1 MACFSFILHE
11 KAKSCIFRKKK
22 EMKRLFKYFLQG
34 LLFSG
39 PLAVTLYTVYLMF
52 NFVDRLIGDPLK
64 EHYQLD
70 VPGIGIVVLFIALT
84 LLGLIGQT
92 IIARPFIFFIRR
104 LLKRAP
110 LLNVIYTSL
119 NDLFT
124 AFVGKEKK
132 FNVPVIV
139 CMNLEN
145 DLWKLGFVTEKNM
158 QEFGINNMVAVYFPH
173 SYNFSGELY
182 VVPEKSVKLVN
193 LSPSEVMKFVVSGG
207 VTKVN

>member
-1 MACFSFILHE
+1 
-11 KAKSCIFRKKK
+11 
-22 EMKRLFKYFLQG
+22 MKRLFKYFLQG
-34 LLFSG
+34 LLLLG
-39 PLAVTLYTVYLMF
+39 PLVLTLYSVFLMF
-52 NFVDRLIGDPLK
+52 NYVDRLIGDPLK

-70 VPGIGIVVLFIALT
+70 IPGIGIVVLFISLT
-84 LLGLIGQT
+84 LLGLIGET
-92 IIARPFIFFIRR
+92 IIARPFINLTKRI
-104 LLKRAP
+104 LVRAP

-145 DLWKLGFVTEKNM
+145 NLFKLGFVTEKNL
-158 QEFGINNMVAVYFPH
+158 QEFGLNEMVAVYFPH

-182 VVPEKSVKLVN
+182 LVPASSVKPVK

>member
-1 MACFSFILHE
+1 
-11 KAKSCIFRKKK
+11 
-22 EMKRLFKYFLQG
+22 MKRIFTYFLQG

-39 PLAVTLYTVYLMF
+39 PLAVTLYTVFLMF
-52 NFVDRLIGDPLK
+52 DFVDRLVRDPLK
-64 EHYQLD
+64 EHFQFD
-70 VPGIGIVVLFIALT
+70 VPGVGILVLFITLT
-84 LLGLIGQT
+84 LMGLIGQT
-92 IIARPFIFFIRR
+92 IIAKPFIYFTKR

-132 FNVPVIV
+132 FNVPVVV
-139 CMNLEN
+139 CMNQEN
-145 DLWKLGFVTEKNM
+145 NLWKLGFVTEKNLA
-158 QEFGINNMVAVYFPH
+158 EFGLHEMVAVYFPH

-182 VVPEKSVKLVN
+182 LVPESSVKTVD

-207 VTKVN
+207 VTKFN

>member
-1 MACFSFILHE
+1 
-11 KAKSCIFRKKK
+11 
-22 EMKRLFKYFLQG
+22 
-34 LLFSG
+34 
-39 PLAVTLYTVYLMF
+39 MF

-64 EHYQLD
+64 QHYQLD
-70 VPGIGIVVLFIALT
+70 IPGIGIVVLFIVIT

-92 IIARPFIFFIRR
+92 IIARPFIFFINR

-119 NDLFT
+119 NDLFK

-139 CMNLEN
+139 CMNQEN

-158 QEFGINNMVAVYFPH
+158 QEFGMNDMVAVYFPH

-182 VVPEKSVKLVN
+182 IVPEKSVKPVN

>member
-1 MACFSFILHE
+1 
-11 KAKSCIFRKKK
+11 
-22 EMKRLFKYFLQG
+22 MKRIFTYFLQG

-39 PLAVTLYTVYLMF
+39 PLAVTLYTVFLMF
-52 NFVDRLIGDPLK
+52 NFVDRLVRDPLK
-64 EHYQLD
+64 EYFQFD
-70 VPGIGIVVLFIALT
+70 IPGIGILVIFISLT
-84 LLGLIGQT
+84 ILGLIGQT
-92 IIARPFIFFIRR
+92 ILARPFIYFSKR

-132 FNVPVIV
+132 FNVPVTV
-139 CMNLEN
+139 CMNQEN
-145 DLWKLGFVTEKNM
+145 NIWKLGFVTERNLG
-158 QEFGINNMVAVYFPH
+158 EFGLQDMVAVYFPH

-182 VVPEKSVKLVN
+182 LVPQSSVKTIE

-207 VTKVN
+207 ITKVN

>member
-1 MACFSFILHE
+1 
-11 KAKSCIFRKKK
+11 
-22 EMKRLFKYFLQG
+22 MKQLFKYFLQG
-34 LLFSG
+34 LLLLG
-39 PLAVTLYTVYLMF
+39 PLVLTLYSVFLMF
-52 NFVDRLIGDPLK
+52 NYVDRLIGDPLK

-70 VPGIGIVVLFIALT
+70 IPGIGIFVLFVSLT

-92 IIARPFIFFIRR
+92 IIARPFISLTRR
-104 LLKRAP
+104 ILAKAP

-139 CMNLEN
+139 CMNQEN
-145 DLWKLGFVTEKNM
+145 NLLKLGFVTEKNL
-158 QEFGINNMVAVYFPH
+158 QDFGLQDMVAVYFPH

-182 VVPEKSVKLVN
+182 LVPASAVKPVK

>member
-1 MACFSFILHE
+1 
-11 KAKSCIFRKKK
+11 
-22 EMKRLFKYFLQG
+22 MKRLFKYFLQG
-34 LLFSG
+34 LLLLG

-52 NFVDRLIGDPLK
+52 HYVDRLIGDPLK

-70 VPGIGIVVLFIALT
+70 IPGIGIVVLFLSLT

-92 IIARPFIFFIRR
+92 IIARPFIAFTRR
-104 LLKRAP
+104 LLARAP

-132 FNVPVIV
+132 FNVPVRV
-139 CMNLEN
+139 CMNEEN
-145 DLWKLGFVTEKNM
+145 NLWKLGFLTEKNLE
-158 QEFGINNMVAVYFPH
+158 EFGLNEMVAVYFPH

-182 VVPEKSVKLVN
+182 LVPEKSVEPVN

-207 VTKVN
+207 ITKVN

>member
-1 MACFSFILHE
+1 
-11 KAKSCIFRKKK
+11 
-22 EMKRLFKYFLQG
+22 MKQLFKYFLQG
-34 LLFSG
+34 LVLSG
-39 PLAVTLYTVYLMF
+39 PLAMTFYAVYFMF
-52 NFVDRLIGDPLK
+52 SFADSLVRDPLK
-64 EHYQLD
+64 EYFQFD
-70 VPGIGIVVLFIALT
+70 IPGIGIIVLFISLT

-92 IIARPFIFFIRR
+92 IIARPFISFTRR

-132 FNVPVIV
+132 FSVPVLV
-139 CMNLEN
+139 CMNKEN
-145 DLWKLGFVTEKNM
+145 NLMKLGFVTEKNL
-158 QEFGINNMVAVYFPH
+158 QDFGLEDMVAVYFPH

-182 VVPEKSVKLVN
+182 LVPANSVTLVD